1 LALAFGH
8 ERLGGYGPTL
18 TILLT
23 VPAPDALAA
32 VFAPVPVEDLR
43 LRVRR
48 RMEQAAMCGSP
59 PTKPSQRPCSRSSD
73 TSAGSPTPS
82 WQAVH
87 LGGDTDTIAAMTG
100 ALAGAFHGV
109 AAIPER
115 CRARLERVSVS
126 TPWPMICSRRCET
139 AFRNLGGTATGRRQR
154 AGIHTRKR
162 APPPLAVRDTVTPPL

>member
-1 LALAFGH
+1 VRIAAD
-8 ERLGGYGPTL
+8 EA
-18 TILLT
+18 
-23 VPAPDALAA
+23 VPAALFAFIRHIGWFTDAVL
-32 VFAPVPVEDLR
+32 
-43 LRVRR
+43 
-48 RMEQAAMCGSP
+48 
-59 PTKPSQRPCSRSSD
+59 
-73 TSAGSPTPS
+73 
-82 WQAVH
+82 QAVH